1 MCAERAESTTPG
13 DPEEWE
19 EWLRTAEEVLDETVE
34 REGTLECE
42 FDEFAVGIPMAWGE
56 EADRARWGLD
66 GTVRV
71 RIDGDRRPLAAW
83 LDWWYDRVPTA

>member
-1 MCAERAESTTPG
+1 
-13 DPEEWE
+13 
-19 EWLRTAEEVLDETVE
+19 
-34 REGTLECE
+34 
-42 FDEFAVGIPMAWGE
+42 MAWGE